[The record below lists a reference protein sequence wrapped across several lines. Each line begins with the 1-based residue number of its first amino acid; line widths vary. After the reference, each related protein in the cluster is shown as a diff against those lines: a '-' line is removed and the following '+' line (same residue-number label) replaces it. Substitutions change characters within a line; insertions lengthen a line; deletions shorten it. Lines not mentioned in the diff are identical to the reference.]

1 LEFLAV
7 NKISHIVNCA
17 GHHLRNK
24 WTQVG
29 VKYLTFYWLD
39 DDRQLLFDD
48 NDQVAAEILKFID
61 EALQEQFG
69 VLVHSTRGQSRSACV
84 LIIYFMMKFN
94 WSLMKSLEFVT
105 SRRPN
110 LEIRAS
116 FLQQVQTWQLRRMK
130 RGFARGTETWDEI
143 PIHIVLKGQ

>member
-1 LEFLAV
+1 
-7 NKISHIVNCA
+7 
-17 GHHLRNK
+17 
-24 WTQVG
+24 
-29 VKYLTFYWLD
+29 
-39 DDRQLLFDD
+39 LLFDD

>member
-1 LEFLAV
+1 
-7 NKISHIVNCA
+7 
-17 GHHLRNK
+17 
-24 WTQVG
+24 
-29 VKYLTFYWLD
+29 LD

-61 EALQEQFG
+61 EALSEQFG
-69 VLVHSTRGQSRSACV
+69 VLIHSIRGQSRASCV

-94 WSLMKSLEFVT
+94 WSLMKALEYVT

-116 FLQQVQTWQLRRMK
+116 FL
-130 RGFARGTETWDEI
+130 
-143 PIHIVLKGQ
+143 